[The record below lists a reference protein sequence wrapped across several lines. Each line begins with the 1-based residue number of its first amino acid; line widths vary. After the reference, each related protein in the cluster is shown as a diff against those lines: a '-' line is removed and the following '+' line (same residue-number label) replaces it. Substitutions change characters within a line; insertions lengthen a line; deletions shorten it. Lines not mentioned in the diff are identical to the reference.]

1 MFFSFCNKKSKTV
14 CVPVF
19 TAILTMWSIVFA
31 TAQSG
36 LGPNLRGTSRPA
48 PKEQSTASQFIV
60 QPQPSAAPSPVK
72 PSSQPIQMPVN
83 QLAPVTAQTIANDL
97 QGSIQRLLGV
107 NERRRPNLPDCLPG
121 TVLAYCFPYGSQ
133 AMVTT
138 QNRENP
144 AIYAVGAICWNIPCQ
159 GKTLFQISG
168 DRVVARVGKNYQ
180 SVPGEF
186 LAMLAFSEIAPNYEI
201 KAGSTSRTLEHLINT
216 EKRNCSRGQN
226 QSLVLAGLSFYTS
239 LDEHWKNFLGE
250 DWTLERLVYEE
261 LSRRADQSNADVT
274 NQLLGLSAAVQR
286 YQSGKRLLS
295 EPLAGAVSHLETYQR
310 FALSVQ
316 NHDGAWH
323 PLFFISKGS
332 SVDADGVLYATAHI
346 MRALVYSLPQDRL
359 NDPQIRRGIS
369 ALATLISQRTVSYS
383 QGSDKQIQ
391 GMTVGLHAL
400 LIYYQRMYGQSPLAL

>member
-1 MFFSFCNKKSKTV
+1 MIWNVV
-14 CVPVF
+14 CVSV
-19 TAILTMWSIVFA
+19 

-36 LGPNLRGTSRPA
+36 LGPNLRGNSRA
-48 PKEQSTASQFIV
+48 VPKEQSTTSQLVI
-60 QPQPSAAPSPVK
+60 QPQPSTAPSPTK
-72 PSSQPIQMPVN
+72 QPSSSSQSPMQMPVN
-83 QLAPVTAQTIANDL
+83 QQAQLAPVTAQTIANDL
-97 QGSIQRLLGV
+97 QGSIQRLLAI

-121 TVLAYCFPYGSQ
+121 TVLAYCVPYGSQ

-138 QNRENP
+138 QTRENP

-168 DRVVARVGKNYQ
+168 DRVIARVGENYQ

-239 LDEHWKNFLGE
+239 PDEHWKNSLGE

-261 LSRRADQSNADVT
+261 LSRRADQSSADVT
-274 NQLLGLSAAVQR
+274 NQLLGLSAAVQK
-286 YQSGKRLLS
+286 YQLSKR
-295 EPLAGAVSHLETYQR
+295 PLPGSFAGAVTHLETYQR

-316 NHDGAWH
+316 NHDGTWH
-323 PLFFISKGS
+323 PLFFVSKGAS
-332 SVDADGVLYATAHI
+332 PDSDSVFYATAHI
-346 MRALVYSLPQDRL
+346 MRALVYSLPQEQL
-359 NDPQIRRGIS
+359 NDPQIHRGIS
-369 ALATLISQRTVSYS
+369 ILATLISQRTVSYS
-383 QGSDKQIQ
+383 QGSDKQIR

-400 LIYYQRMYGQSPLAL
+400 SIYSQRVYGQTLLVP